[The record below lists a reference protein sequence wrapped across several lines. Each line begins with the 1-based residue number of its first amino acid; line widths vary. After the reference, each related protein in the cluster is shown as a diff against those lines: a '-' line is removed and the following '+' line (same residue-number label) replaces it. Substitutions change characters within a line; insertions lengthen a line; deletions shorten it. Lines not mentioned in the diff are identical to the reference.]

1 MSQSPTTSKVSS
13 VCAWE
18 ASRLPYWP
26 RRDVIM
32 KINNL
37 IGYQHQEAAH
47 AQRAPAAPTLKGR
60 ADETKPLRRLGEVP
74 FVLPD

>member
-1 MSQSPTTSKVSS
+1 M
-13 VCAWE
+13 
-18 ASRLPYWP
+18 
-26 RRDVIM
+26 M

-37 IGYQHQEAAH
+37 IGYQHQEVAL
-47 AQRAPAAPTLKGR
+47 RAAPTLKGR